1 VVLRF
6 DKFTQA
12 HIASS
17 AGEEETPENTN
28 ELMPE
33 GSTEST
39 ESGEGEEVSSSEI
52 GQTDINSRK
61 QRVMT
66 VTEAEEPHPL
76 TVNMVF
82 RGYCLLRYVADDR
95 VREQRYFHKGE
106 TFRLEADRRVRL
118 WISNAGSVKTR
129 IAGEDVDFGRPGE
142 VVTKLVKWVENEETG
157 NYQLQVLPVY

>member
-1 VVLRF
+1 
-6 DKFTQA
+6 
-12 HIASS
+12 
-17 AGEEETPENTN
+17 
-28 ELMPE
+28 MPE
-33 GSTEST
+33 GSAESA
-39 ESGEGEEVSSSEI
+39 ESGEGEAVSSSEL

-66 VTEAEEPHPL
+66 IKEAEEPQPL

-118 WISNAGSVKTR
+118 WISNAGSVKTT
-129 IAGEDVDFGRPGE
+129 ITGEDVDFGRPGE